1 MTNDLEK
8 FIKNAININNIDT
21 PVYRIF
27 SYERFIELI
36 TTNQLVL
43 VQPSMWDDPYENFF
57 LKTEVVSDD
66 GEFGSLESLCNSWY
80 GQCWTENE
88 DTDAMWRIYSPE
100 KRGVRVKTT
109 IRKLFLTLY
118 DTSDTNC

>member
-66 GEFGSLESLCNSWY
+66 GEFGSLES
-80 GQCWTENE
+80 
-88 DTDAMWRIYSPE
+88 R
-100 KRGVRVKTT
+100 
-109 IRKLFLTLY
+109 
-118 DTSDTNC
+118 

>member
-43 VQPSMWDDPYENFF
+43 VQPVMTPTY
-57 LKTEVVSDD
+57 
-66 GEFGSLESLCNSWY
+66 
-80 GQCWTENE
+80 
-88 DTDAMWRIYSPE
+88 
-100 KRGVRVKTT
+100 
-109 IRKLFLTLY
+109 
-118 DTSDTNC
+118 

>member
-66 GEFGSLESLCNSWY
+66 GEFGSLE
-80 GQCWTENE
+80 
-88 DTDAMWRIYSPE
+88 
-100 KRGVRVKTT
+100 
-109 IRKLFLTLY
+109 
-118 DTSDTNC
+118 

>member
-57 LKTEVVSDD
+57 LKTEV
-66 GEFGSLESLCNSWY
+66 GLC
-80 GQCWTENE
+80 
-88 DTDAMWRIYSPE
+88 
-100 KRGVRVKTT
+100 
-109 IRKLFLTLY
+109 
-118 DTSDTNC
+118 

>member
-66 GEFGSLESLCNSWY
+66 GEFGSL
-80 GQCWTENE
+80 
-88 DTDAMWRIYSPE
+88 
-100 KRGVRVKTT
+100 
-109 IRKLFLTLY
+109 
-118 DTSDTNC
+118 

>member
-80 GQCWTENE
+80 G
-88 DTDAMWRIYSPE
+88 
-100 KRGVRVKTT
+100 
-109 IRKLFLTLY
+109 
-118 DTSDTNC
+118 